1 MAAALESLPAH
12 YREIIVL
19 RDLNEMTIG
28 EIADQLNESRAA
40 VKSRLHRAR
49 QLTREYLLG

>member
-1 MAAALESLPAH
+1 VAAALESLPPH

-28 EIADQLNESRAA
+28 EIAAQLQESRAA
-40 VKSRLHRAR
+40 VKSRLHCAR